1 MANLTGQTIMDEFI
15 RGVASAAVYRA
26 VWERKPV
33 FSSGTINMGMKLAGV
48 NIVYS
53 VAKPVIVSAVPQI
66 GNLLPNG
73 N

>member
-1 MANLTGQTIMDEFI
+1 MTSMTGQNIMDEFI
-15 RGVASAAVYRA
+15 KGVASAAVYRA

-33 FSSGTINMGMKLAGV
+33 FSQGTITMGMKLAGV

-53 VAKPVIVSAVPQI
+53 VAKPVIVSAVPQV

-73 N
+73 K